1 MNHKPALRL
10 LTVAFALT
18 ALTACQGGY
27 TPQPRATMFQATNQ
41 NVLRSAGH
49 WDVLAANEAAAVSQ
63 VIPAGSLLGMPAA
76 SPAHSPFEQA
86 YRNMLTSQLVTSGVQ
101 VALSPASAVYQL
113 DYDVQVV
120 KHTDRDSLWPRPGT
134 ATAFFAIGTLAANVR
149 HWSDQSLAMIPV
161 ALGLEYLTLLW
172 RDTDS
177 AITEV
182 VVNSRVHDGVRLLSS
197 NSNVYYFRD
206 DDEHNFTGGGRAF
219 PVVARSVDS
228 NVTGEGQ

>member
-1 MNHKPALRL
+1 MNKKLAFRFS
-10 LTVAFALT
+10 TVALT
-18 ALTACQGGY
+18 LAALTACQGGY
-27 TPQPRATMFQATNQ
+27 TPQPRATMFPASNQ

-49 WDVLAANEAAAVSQ
+49 WDVLAANEADSVRN
-63 VIPAGSLLGMPAA
+63 VVPAGSLLGVPNP

-86 YRNMLTSQLVTSGVQ
+86 YRNMLTSQLVGNGVQ

-113 DYDVQVV
+113 EYDVQVV

-149 HWSDQSLAMIPV
+149 HWSDQSLAMIPA

-172 RDTDS
+172 RDTEGS
-177 AITEV
+177 ITEV
-182 VVNSRVHDGVRLLSS
+182 IVNSRVHDGVRLLAA

-206 DDEHNFTGGGRAF
+206 DDQHNFTGGGRAF
-219 PVVARSVDS
+219 PVVARSVET
-228 NVTGEGQ
+228 NVIGGGQ